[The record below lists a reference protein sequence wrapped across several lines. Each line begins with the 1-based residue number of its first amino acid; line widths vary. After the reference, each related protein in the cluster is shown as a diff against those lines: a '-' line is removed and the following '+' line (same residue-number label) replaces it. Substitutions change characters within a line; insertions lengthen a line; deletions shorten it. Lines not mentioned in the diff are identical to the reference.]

1 MLVGTQVI
9 GQLVDA
15 SGQDGNLDLGGAGIA
30 LVSSV
35 LQDNLGLLFLLN
47 HG

>member
-9 GQLVDA
+9 GQLVDTG
-15 SGQDGNLDLGGAGIA
+15 GQDSNLNLGRTGVA
-30 LVSSV
+30 LVSCV